1 MSSVGV
7 VFSIPPFLQMTNE
20 GGYRKRETVE
30 SITTRIEYK
39 IREIQIPIAIGKEAR
54 ERERE
59 SRHVSR

>member
-1 MSSVGV
+1 
-7 VFSIPPFLQMTNE
+7 MTNE